1 LRKAYQDGPRTARD
15 RCSPLRR
22 TLTVGREGRGRG
34 SAADR
39 SHRDAWASDLPYRLT
54 SPAGV
59 AGEAKEAVV
68 TISGIISA
76 LVIGLIIG
84 ALGRLVVPGKQDIPV
99 WLTMLVGVIAAV
111 IGTAIVG
118 PLRDTSGIDWIE
130 LVVQVVLAAIGVWL
144 VVALRGRARN

>member
-1 LRKAYQDGPRTARD
+1 M
-15 RCSPLRR
+15 
-22 TLTVGREGRGRG
+22 
-34 SAADR
+34 
-39 SHRDAWASDLPYRLT
+39 
-54 SPAGV
+54 
-59 AGEAKEAVV
+59 